1 MNGFTVI
8 AACIGCLLALYLW
21 TATKQRWVP
30 TLIAVT
36 AVAACLWIAKFSV
49 FLAVALG
56 YWLFVLGRHL
66 LRRWDSKHPTVQN
79 IPDQEEPE
87 SCSLNT
93 TTEEMS
99 QKSAWEGW
107 EVFRTLK
114 QMTHER
120 CRGGP
125 PVRRERYEYDVRST
139 TVFVRLLE
147 SSCEGFDDT
156 TYDVFNRSINYPQIE
171 AEYRRDKERWKDNP
185 SFITPI
191 EETVA
196 RLQKQIGWHE
206 IHGAIRYF
214 VLTLCDKSSSDFD
227 GRYARQRF
235 YKDEQERLIKSF
247 TQMEQRAKEL
257 NAVADRYGYSAPKD
271 ATPEVK
277 EAIKQ
282 HLSVFKFGFH
292 TRGEFLE
299 RGISLGILQEA
310 GATPRSESLRR
321 FEDSMGVTAPA
332 PTEPPAKEKTFQRLG
347 DLLVKKKVITSEQLE
362 QATKFQKDTDTRLA
376 SALVKLGFLSD
387 EDVTNFLSRQYGVPA
402 INLSHLEIDPAVVKL
417 IPYET
422 AKVYQILPLSRV
434 GDLLT
439 IAMVDPT
446 NVFAMDDIKFMTGFN
461 IERVVASESSII
473 EGIDKAYGTSKDATR
488 KVERVDFADG
498 RKAFD
503 VTTLPDGT
511 VKGRGAEFP
520 NGGEDV

>member
-99 QKSAWEGW
+99 QKSGWEGW

-114 QMTHER
+114 QMTHEH

-214 VLTLCDKSSSDFD
+214 V
-227 GRYARQRF
+227 
-235 YKDEQERLIKSF
+235 
-247 TQMEQRAKEL
+247 
-257 NAVADRYGYSAPKD
+257 
-271 ATPEVK
+271 
-277 EAIKQ
+277 
-282 HLSVFKFGFH
+282 
-292 TRGEFLE
+292 
-299 RGISLGILQEA
+299 
-310 GATPRSESLRR
+310 
-321 FEDSMGVTAPA
+321 
-332 PTEPPAKEKTFQRLG
+332 
-347 DLLVKKKVITSEQLE
+347 
-362 QATKFQKDTDTRLA
+362 
-376 SALVKLGFLSD
+376 
-387 EDVTNFLSRQYGVPA
+387 
-402 INLSHLEIDPAVVKL
+402 
-417 IPYET
+417 
-422 AKVYQILPLSRV
+422 
-434 GDLLT
+434 
-439 IAMVDPT
+439 
-446 NVFAMDDIKFMTGFN
+446 
-461 IERVVASESSII
+461 
-473 EGIDKAYGTSKDATR
+473 
-488 KVERVDFADG
+488 
-498 RKAFD
+498 
-503 VTTLPDGT
+503 
-511 VKGRGAEFP
+511 
-520 NGGEDV
+520 